1 MAATRTDKGRETRD
15 RMVRAAGVL
24 FRRQGYDGTGIQELL
39 ERSGAPR
46 GSFYF
51 HFPGGKQELAV
62 AAVSDAGMGI
72 AQGIELMLDAHED
85 VAEAVGAV
93 VDLIAA
99 DLERSDFRGG
109 CPIAAV
115 THDTAARSDEI
126 RAACSEAF
134 EHWRGL
140 LEGRLRRASLPRAH
154 ARQEALLILAAIE
167 GGITL
172 GRAARDTEALAAVAR
187 RCRAT
192 LSASAT

>member
-1 MAATRTDKGRETRD
+1 MARTTTARTDAIEAAARLFD
-15 RMVRAAGVL
+15 RNGYHGAGL
-24 FRRQGYDGTGIQELL
+24 AEIL
-39 ERSGAPR
+39 EAGGSPR

-51 HFPGGKQELAV
+51 HFPGGKQQLAV

-72 AQGIELMLDAHED
+72 AQGIELMLEAHED

-99 DLERSDFRGG
+99 DLERSDFRRG

-126 RAACSEAF
+126 RAACREAF
-134 EHWRGL
+134 EHWREL
-140 LEGRLRRASLPRAH
+140 LEARLRRGGFTRAR
-154 ARQEALLILAAIE
+154 AREEALVILAAIE

-172 GRAARDTEALAAVAR
+172 GRAARDTDALAAVAR
-187 RCRAT
+187 RCRAS
-192 LSASAT
+192 L

>member
-1 MAATRTDKGRETRD
+1 
-15 RMVRAAGVL
+15 MVRTAGVL

-39 ERSGAPR
+39 KRSGAPR

-62 AAVSDAGMGI
+62 ATVNDAGMGI
-72 AQGIELMLDAHED
+72 AQGIELMLEAHED

-126 RAACSEAF
+126 RAACREAF
-134 EHWRGL
+134 EHWRDL
-140 LEGRLRRASLPRAH
+140 LEARLRRGGFTRAR
-154 ARQEALLILAAIE
+154 AREEALVILSAIE

-172 GRAARDTEALAAVAR
+172 GRAARDTDALAAVAR

-192 LSASAT
+192 LSARPAAG